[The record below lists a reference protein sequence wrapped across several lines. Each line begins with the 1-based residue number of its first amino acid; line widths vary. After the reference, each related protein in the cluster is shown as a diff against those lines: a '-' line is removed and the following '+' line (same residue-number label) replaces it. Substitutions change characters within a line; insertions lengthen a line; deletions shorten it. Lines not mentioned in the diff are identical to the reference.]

1 MPQSNSLFARL
12 ALGLI
17 TVVGIQPAMAGAG
30 DDTPIRAWVE
40 FDEQGQTV
48 TISAHAVASRPMT
61 VRYALVIESVSDAGT
76 TRSRDSSHIQ
86 LHTKPATLTRIS
98 LSTTDPRRIEVS
110 LDVEP
115 DGAAPLQVRETYPMS
130 GAWVMA
136 H

>member
-30 DDTPIRAWVE
+30 DDAPIRAWVE
-40 FDEQGQTV
+40 FDEQGRTV

-61 VRYALVIESVSDAGT
+61 ARYALVIESVSDAGT

-86 LHTKPATLTRIS
+86 LHTEPATLTRIS